1 MILIQ
6 FLIATA
12 ALSAAL
18 TVMAWAA
25 DRGEPTGLT
34 YDIDGCDDEPTVVV
48 TSMTSGNRRFAC
60 ERCAEE
66 LTARDAWRSR

>member
-1 MILIQ
+1 MILQ
-6 FLIATA
+6 FLIAAA

-25 DRGEPTGLT
+25 DRGELTGFT
-34 YDIDGCDDEPTVVV
+34 CDVSGCDAPPAVVV
-48 TSMTSGNRRFAC
+48 TSMTSGNRRFVC

-66 LTARDAWRSR
+66 LTALDAWRSR